1 MFDKNV
7 VVPILAA
14 GAICKILLDNCG
26 NSASGENTD
35 IDYETKYNQCI
46 DAQKKQSEPFTK
58 MGDAFGSI
66 GNIASNYFYSKLPKS
81 ATSYAYLMFAIFILV
96 VILFILISYT
106 YDIDKTTSMAVL
118 VILPIVFFGFLTAF
132 VLQKQN
138 SADGNDQG
146 FDSLVSQPNTQD
158 QFDTIPN

>member
-14 GAICKILLDNCG
+14 GAICKILLDN
-26 NSASGENTD
+26 SASGENTD
-35 IDYETKYNQCI
+35 IDYKTEYNQCMM
-46 DAQKKQSEPFTK
+46 ARENTQRSTVNT

-66 GNIASNYFYSKLPKS
+66 GNIASTYFSSKMPKS
-81 ATSYAYLMFAIFILV
+81 ATSYAYLMFAIFILA
-96 VILFILISYT
+96 VIVFILISYT

-118 VILPIVFFGFLTAF
+118 VILPIVFFALLQVF

-138 SADGNDQG
+138 SVHVNDQN
-146 FDSLVSQPNTQD
+146 FTPLSFST
-158 QFDTIPN
+158 

>member
-14 GAICKILLDNCG
+14 GAICKILLDN
-26 NSASGENTD
+26 SASGENTD
-35 IDYETKYNQCI
+35 IDYETEYNQCM
-46 DAQKKQSEPFTK
+46 AREKTQRSTVNT

-66 GNIASNYFYSKLPKS
+66 GNIASTYFSSKMPKS
-81 ATSYAYLMFAIFILV
+81 ATSYAYLMFAIFILA
-96 VILFILISYT
+96 VIVFILISYT

-158 QFDTIPN
+158 QFYTIPN